1 MNHYKFVI
9 LENKDT
15 KQRTI
20 VENSTEINFNKF
32 EACAYANSR
41 EACYPLL
48 FLMTLRQK
56 RLDIR

>member
-48 FLMTLRQK
+48 FLMTPSK
-56 RLDIR
+56 AA